1 MPKDVLEELELSEV
15 NSGVFYG
22 EWMPTDGRELISSH
36 SPIDGKEIAKVAIAG
51 IEDYEAVIKKA
62 QESFC
67 VWSEIPAPERGQIIR
82 EIGDELRQKKEA
94 LARLVTLEVGKI
106 LTEGR
111 GEVQEMIDIADF
123 AVGLSR
129 QLYGLTIASERK
141 DHFLCERWHPLGPI
155 GVITAF
161 NFPCAVWSWN
171 AFIAAAVGDVVV
183 WKPSTKAPLTAIATT
198 KIVNSV
204 LERHG
209 LPPIFFLVT
218 GRGSTVGNWMAED
231 KRLPLISFT
240 GSTATGRKVYE
251 KVAKRIGRAI
261 LELGGNNAAIVSDK
275 ADMRIA
281 LKGVAFGALATA
293 GQRCTTTRRLIL
305 HERIYGEFLDKLIK
319 VYKGVKIGNPFEPD
333 TLIGPLIDEE
343 AVKKYEEAVE
353 RAVAEGGR
361 ILYGGKRLEG
371 CYVMPTII
379 EAHPDMEVVREETF
393 APILYVFKYS
403 TIEEALELNNSVPQ
417 GLSSAIFTNDLREAE
432 YFLAHSDCGIANV
445 NTSTAGA
452 EIGGAFGGEKDTG
465 VGREAGSDAWK
476 FYARRQTATVNY
488 SEDLPLAQGVKFDIE

>member
-1 MPKDVLEELELSEV
+1 M
-15 NSGVFYG
+15 
-22 EWMPTDGRELISSH
+22 
-36 SPIDGKEIAKVAIAG
+36 
-51 IEDYEAVIKKA
+51 
-62 QESFC
+62 
-67 VWSEIPAPERGQIIR
+67 
-82 EIGDELRQKKEA
+82 
-94 LARLVTLEVGKI
+94 
-106 LTEGR
+106 TEGR

-129 QLYGLTIASERK
+129 QLYGLTIVSERK
-141 DHFLCERWHPLGPI
+141 GHVLCERWHPLGPI
-155 GVITAF
+155 GVITSF

-183 WKPSTKAPLTAIATT
+183 WKPSTKTPLTAIATT

-204 LERHG
+204 LECHG
-209 LPPIFFLVT
+209 LPPIFFLVI
-218 GRGSTVGNWMAED
+218 GKGSTVGNWMAED

-251 KVAKRIGRAI
+251 KVAKRIGRVI

-305 HERIYGEFLDKLIK
+305 HERIYDEFLDKLIK
-319 VYKGVKIGNPFEPD
+319 VYKDVKIGNPLEPD

-343 AVKKYEEAVE
+343 AVKKYEGAIE

-361 ILYGGKRLEG
+361 ILYGGKGLKG

-379 EAHPDMEVVREETF
+379 EAHPDMRVVNEETF

-403 TIEEALELNNSVPQ
+403 TIEEALEINNSVPQ
-417 GLSSAIFTNDLREAE
+417 GLSSAIFTNDLGEVG

-465 VGREAGSDAWK
+465 TGREAGGDAWK

-488 SEDLPLAQGVKFDIE
+488 SRDLPLAQGLKFDIE